1 LHLNAHII
9 IRIGESCLTRNKQ
22 LPVYFLY
29 ENLEIGNNNSREI
42 NLKKILQQIEN
53 ELSCD
58 NSNDGNSLLFYHHKY
73 TNIIEKIKSDFSK
86 SQNLKIS
93 TIPFQPDMY
102 LTDFNQAEDLL
113 NYSRIFR
120 NVKEIS
126 KNDKIYYLGQE
137 SDKLISEI
145 SLRYINSNKI
155 YLISENE
162 EKENNFN
169 FSFTEMTSKIV
180 NNIYFKRFN
189 LIQKAKES
197 EIFGIIVGSLSISGL
212 NQILDELKKTFKKN
226 NKKFYTFLLGKI
238 TLEKLANFVD
248 FIDCFVLLACP
259 FSDFYD
265 FKTLMKPMV
274 SPLDVEM
281 ALNEKVFK
289 WDMSY
294 TFDPSYIINKSGD
307 SNCEKS
313 SNEENFQIDENK
325 LNSTFTGLKLSE
337 EEKNQQLANIFS
349 VKTIQNYEKRVY
361 KGLDVHEI
369 KGQVEKFKIGKT
381 GIPLK
386 YEDIKE

>member
-42 NLKKILQQIEN
+42 NLKKILTQIEEN
-53 ELSCD
+53 QSSNHND
-58 NSNDGNSLLFYHHKY
+58 NNQGNNLSLLFYHHKY
-73 TNIIEKIKSDFSK
+73 TNIIEKIKSDFSNF
-86 SQNLKIS
+86 QNLKIS

-102 LTDFNQAEDLL
+102 TSEFNQAEDLL
-113 NYSRIFR
+113 NYSRILKK
-120 NVKEIS
+120 VKEIS

-162 EKENNFN
+162 NEESQSN
-169 FSFTEMTSKIV
+169 FSITEMTSKIV
-180 NNIYFKRFN
+180 NSIYFKRFN

-212 NQILDELKKTFKKN
+212 NQILDELKNTFKKN

-281 ALNEKVFK
+281 ALNEEVFK

-294 TFDPSYIINKSGD
+294 TFDPSYIIFKSGD
-307 SNCEKS
+307 NKSEKIS
-313 SNEENFQIDENK
+313 DVENFQNEKISDEKK
-325 LNSTFTGLKLSE
+325 LNSNFTGLKLSE

-369 KGQVEKFKIGKT
+369 KGQVEKI
-381 GIPLK
+381 
-386 YEDIKE
+386 